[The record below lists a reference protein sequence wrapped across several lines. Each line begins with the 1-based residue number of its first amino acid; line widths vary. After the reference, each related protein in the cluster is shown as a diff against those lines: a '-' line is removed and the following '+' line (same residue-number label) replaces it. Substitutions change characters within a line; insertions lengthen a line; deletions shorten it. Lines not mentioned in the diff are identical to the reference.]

1 MTFEVLDEKGLKV
14 VVNIPETQVELVVM
28 SAIFKFTLVVNHD
41 GSLEISSMWEQSS
54 STESKPAEIK

>member
-1 MTFEVLDEKGLKV
+1 MFYWSLYICDRALTRRMTFEVLDEKGLKV

-41 GSLEISSMWEQSS
+41 GS
-54 STESKPAEIK
+54 